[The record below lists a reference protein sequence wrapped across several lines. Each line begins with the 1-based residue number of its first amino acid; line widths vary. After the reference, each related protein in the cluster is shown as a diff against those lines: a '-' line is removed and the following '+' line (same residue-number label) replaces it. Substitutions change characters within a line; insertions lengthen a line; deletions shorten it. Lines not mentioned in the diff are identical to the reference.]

1 MAGNLMQFKSN
12 KEMAMLISLL
22 HLMKWFTVQT
32 ACIMLVVL
40 AVVSASYAQ
49 TPRIQGQGS
58 AASGMGNAFAAQAD
72 DPSALHYNP
81 AGMTQLRGVQNM
93 FGLLLVGGTT
103 EFRNAAGVTTSG
115 DRGGSVAWPSP
126 AHFYL
131 TANLKDI
138 GFSALGDMTVGIGVT
153 NPFGSLTRY
162 PQTAPFSASP
172 AYFQTLP
179 LIDIKPTIAYKLND
193 QLSFGLGADIYT
205 FSSMF
210 GEGQAEQKAQVGLA
224 NVELNG
230 SDTAAG
236 FNVSMMY
243 TPLRNADGKPL
254 ANIGLVYRS
263 QATLHLTGEQRIN
276 GALTADASATLVL
289 PYIYTVGIGIWPVRD
304 KEREWK
310 LEMDVDYVGWKANRN
325 LDVRLSNNTTILN
338 PQQWNSSYT
347 VMIGTEYKWL
357 NPERMPDWEIA
368 LRAGYMNQQTQ
379 MPDAT
384 FSPTVPSANTHTPSL
399 GAGFLC
405 KENGSFF
412 GLKCGGI
419 GIGAVKV
426 KSIGLD
432 LVYQTVY
439 YENRTVAGHATNP
452 AVNGSYQ
459 TTIHAGGV
467 SLRLNF

>member
-1 MAGNLMQFKSN
+1 
-12 KEMAMLISLL
+12 
-22 HLMKWFTVQT
+22 
-32 ACIMLVVL
+32 VL

-93 FGLLLVGGTT
+93 LGVLLVGGTT

-115 DRGGSVAWPSP
+115 DRGGAVAWPSP
-126 AHFYL
+126 GHFYL

-138 GFSALGDMTVGIGVT
+138 GLSALGDTTVGIGVT
-153 NPFGSLTRY
+153 NPFGSLSRY
-162 PQTAPFSASP
+162 PTTAPFNNSV
-172 AYFQTLP
+172 YFQTLP

-205 FSSMF
+205 FSSAF
-210 GEGQAEQKAQVGLA
+210 GEGHVEQRSVSPLTGQHL
-224 NVELNG
+224 ELNG

-243 TPLRNADGKPL
+243 APFRNADGKPL
-254 ANIGLVYRS
+254 ANIGIVYRS
-263 QATLHLTGEQRIN
+263 QATLHLQGELRSN
-276 GALTADASATLVL
+276 GALLSDAEATLVL
-289 PYIYTVGIGIWPVRD
+289 PSIITGAVALWPIRD
-304 KEREWK
+304 KEHEWK

-325 LDVRLSNNTTILN
+325 LDVRLSTSLPVVGNTISQ

-357 NPERMPDWEIA
+357 NPERMPNWEVA
-368 LRAGYMNQQTQ
+368 LRAGYINQQTQ
-379 MPDAT
+379 VPDAT
-384 FSPTVPSANTHTPSL
+384 FNPGVPSANTHTPSL

-412 GLKCGGI
+412 GLKCGDI

-426 KSIGLD
+426 KAIGLD

-439 YENRTVAGHATNP
+439 YENRTVAGQATNP
-452 AVNGSYQ
+452 AINGTYQ
-459 TTIHAGGV
+459 TTIHAGGA
-467 SLRLNF
+467 SLRFNF